1 MELRRR
7 SVLGEA
13 GLAAPPHT
21 TAFSHRRKL
30 AGRSML
36 PSTMTKLGKIVF
48 TLVVL
53 LLAGFA
59 VMRMLGNKDDKRGP
73 APGPQVEHRD
83 MVTPEGDTNITAS
96 FDFVAPGKAQALP
109 SPRRYTPTDTTIA
122 INLSEYAGYA
132 GLIAANGGLEP
143 NDASW
148 FAKNGGFKLKITLSE
163 EDSWA
168 DLQDGK
174 FAATATTVDVLSNY
188 GRQWQCVVP
197 AQVSWSRG
205 ADGIIVKKD
214 IKRVNDLKGKTIA
227 TAAFSEAEF
236 FIRYLAQEAGL
247 AVVRLDGPEQT
258 RNPEAVNLVFLKDAF
273 EAGDAFLADLKAG
286 GEQIDGCVTWAP
298 KTTEVVEA
306 SAGAARQLIDNR
318 NLLVIADILVFN
330 KGFAQ
335 AKPEIVQKIV
345 EGMLLHNDRIRA
357 NPESH
362 LKALADAF
370 KQFEWT
376 VDDARE
382 ELAKVHLSNLP
393 ENLAF
398 FRGAIDEAGSFASVF
413 QTANLAYG
421 AELQPSPVAASFF
434 ADTKPLEAIAAGGAL
449 SAQVASIQ
457 PIKSSDQAPIEQD
470 PLLTRDI
477 RFYFV
482 PNSAQLD
489 MANKEN
495 HDFLTNVNHLLG
507 VSPGSMILLRGHVDD
522 AQKENF
528 RTQGGE
534 ALVRKM
540 ALKAMELSNQRA
552 DEVKK
557 RLLEKYPA
565 IKADRLEVIGRGWEE
580 PAGKNSDLNRRVEV
594 QWFTVE

>member
-1 MELRRR
+1 D
-7 SVLGEA
+7 
-13 GLAAPPHT
+13 
-21 TAFSHRRKL
+21 
-30 AGRSML
+30 
-36 PSTMTKLGKIVF
+36 
-48 TLVVL
+48 
-53 LLAGFA
+53 
-59 VMRMLGNKDDKRGP
+59 N
-73 APGPQVEHRD
+73 
-83 MVTPEGDTNITAS
+83 
-96 FDFVAPGKAQALP
+96 
-109 SPRRYTPTDTTIA
+109 TIA

-143 NDASW
+143 NDNSW

-214 IKRVNDLKGKTIA
+214 IKKVNDLKGKTIA
-227 TAAFSEAEF
+227 TAPFSEAEF

-247 AVVRLDGPEQT
+247 PVVRLDGPEQT
-258 RNPEAVNLVFLKDAF
+258 RNPEAVNLVFLEDAF
-273 EAGDAFLADLKAG
+273 AAGDAFLADLQFG
-286 GEQIDGCVTWAP
+286 GHQLDGCVTWAP
-298 KTTEVVEA
+298 KTTQVVED
-306 SAGAARQLIDNR
+306 SKGAARQLIDNR

-335 AKPEIVQKIV
+335 AKPEIVHKIV
-345 EGMLLHNDRIRA
+345 EGMLLHNERIRA
-357 NPESH
+357 NPEPH
-362 LKALADAF
+362 LKAIADAF
-370 KQFEWT
+370 KAYEWT
-376 VDDARE
+376 VDDARD

-413 QTANLAYG
+413 QTANLSYG
-421 AELQPSPVAASFF
+421 SELQPSPVAASFF
-434 ADTKPLEAIAAGGAL
+434 ADIKPLEAIAAGGTL

-457 PIKSSDQAPIEQD
+457 PIKTSDQAPIEQD

-477 RFYFV
+477 RFYFL

-489 MANKEN
+489 MDNKEN

-528 RTQGGE
+528 RKEGGE
-534 ALVRKM
+534 GLVRKM
-540 ALKAMELSNQRA
+540 ALKAMELSN
-552 DEVKK
+552 
-557 RLLEKYPA
+557 
-565 IKADRLEVIGRGWEE
+565 
-580 PAGKNSDLNRRVEV
+580 
-594 QWFTVE
+594 

>member
-1 MELRRR
+1 MI
-7 SVLGEA
+7 G
-13 GLAAPPHT
+13 GI
-21 TAFSHRRKL
+21 
-30 AGRSML
+30 
-36 PSTMTKLGKIVF
+36 MTKLGKIVF

-59 VMRMLGNKDDKRGP
+59 ITRLLGKKDESRP
-73 APGPQVEHRD
+73 TLPSPQASQHQD
-83 MVTPEGDTNITAS
+83 GSHDEGASSATDS
-96 FDFVAPGKAQALP
+96 FDFIAPGKAPQLP
-109 SPRRYTPTDTTIA
+109 SPRPYVPQDNTIV

-132 GLIAANGGLEP
+132 GLIVANGGLEP
-143 NDASW
+143 NDNSW

-174 FAATATTVDVLSNY
+174 IAASATTVDVLSNY

-205 ADGIIVKKD
+205 ADGIIVRKD

-227 TAAFSEAEF
+227 TAPFSEAEF

-247 AVVRLDGPEQT
+247 PVKRLDGPDES
-258 RNPEAVNLVFLKDAF
+258 RDPEAVNLVFLEDAF
-273 EAGDAFLADLKAG
+273 DAGDAFLADLKG
-286 GEQIDGCVTWAP
+286 GGSRLDGCVTWAP
-298 KTTEVVEA
+298 KTTEVVEG
-306 SAGAARQLIDNR
+306 SEGAARQLVDNR

-335 AKPEIVQKIV
+335 ARPEVVTKLV
-345 EGMLLHNDRIRA
+345 EGMLLHNDRVRA
-357 NPESH
+357 NPESY
-362 LKALADAF
+362 LPAIANAF
-370 KQFEWT
+370 KAYEWT
-376 VDDARE
+376 VEDARE

-398 FRGAIDEAGSFASVF
+398 FRGAIEEAGSFASVF

-421 AELQPSPVAASFF
+421 PELQPSPVSSSFF
-434 ADTKPLEAIAAGGAL
+434 ADTKALEAIEKSGTLA
-449 SAQVASIQ
+449 SQVASIQ
-457 PIKSSDQAPIEQD
+457 PIKSSSQAPIEQD

-482 PNSAQLD
+482 PNSSDLD
-489 MANKEN
+489 MNKKEN
-495 HDFLTNVNHLLG
+495 HDYLANVNHLLG

-522 AQKENF
+522 LRKEEF
-528 RTQGGE
+528 RKQGE
-534 ALVRKM
+534 AFLRRMSLEAKS
-540 ALKAMELSNQRA
+540 LSERRA
-552 DEVKK
+552 GEVKK
-557 RLLEKYPA
+557 RLVEKYPS
-565 IKADRLEVIGRGWEE
+565 IKADRLEVVGLGWDQ

>member
-1 MELRRR
+1 MIPRRKTARLRA
-7 SVLGEA
+7 SPEA
-13 GLAAPPHT
+13 PSPAPALPQDF
-21 TAFSHRRKL
+21 AFSHRRK
-30 AGRSML
+30 AGHRFIL
-36 PSTMTKLGKIVF
+36 RRIMTKLGKIVF

-59 VMRMLGNKDDKRGP
+59 VTRMMARKDTP
-73 APGPQVEHRD
+73 HAPGHSDPRPAAGE
-83 MVTPEGDTNITAS
+83 PGDATSS
-96 FDFVAPGKAQALP
+96 FDFVAPGKAPQLP
-109 SPRRYTPTDTTIA
+109 SPRPYTPLDNTVV

-132 GLIAANGGLEP
+132 GLIVANGGLEP
-143 NDASW
+143 NENSW

-174 FAATATTVDVLSNY
+174 IAASATTVDVLSNY

-197 AQVSWSRG
+197 AQVAWSRG
-205 ADGIIVKKD
+205 ADGIIVRKD

-247 AVVRLDGPEQT
+247 PVKRLDGPELP
-258 RNPEAVNLVFLKDAF
+258 RDPEAVNLVFLEDAF
-273 EAGDAFLADLKAG
+273 EAGDAFLADLQSG
-286 GEQIDGCVTWAP
+286 GRQLDGCVTWAP
-298 KTTEVVEA
+298 KTTEIVDA
-306 SAGAARQLIDNR
+306 SNGAARQLVDNR

-330 KGFAQ
+330 KAFAQ
-335 AKPEIVQKIV
+335 AKPDIVTKLI
-345 EGMLLHNDRIRA
+345 EGMLLHNERVRA
-357 NPESH
+357 NPEPH
-362 LKALADAF
+362 LKTLADAF
-370 KQFEWT
+370 KAYEWT
-376 VDDARE
+376 VEDARE
-382 ELAKVHLSNLP
+382 ELSKVHLSNLP

-421 AELQPSPVAASFF
+421 SELQPSPVAATYF
-434 ADTKPLEAIAAGGAL
+434 ADLKPLEAIEAAGTL
-449 SAQVASIQ
+449 SSQVASIQ
-457 PIKSSDQAPIEQD
+457 PIRSSNQAPIEQD

-482 PNSAQLD
+482 PNSHELD
-489 MANKEN
+489 LSKKEN
-495 HDFLTNVNHLLG
+495 QDFLANVNHLLG

-522 AQKENF
+522 AKKGEF
-528 RTQGGE
+528 RKQGE
-534 ALVRKM
+534 AFVRKM
-540 ALKAMELSNQRA
+540 ALEAIALSQRRA

-565 IKADRLEVIGRGWEE
+565 LQADRLEAVGRGWEE

>member
-1 MELRRR
+1 
-7 SVLGEA
+7 
-13 GLAAPPHT
+13 
-21 TAFSHRRKL
+21 
-30 AGRSML
+30 
-36 PSTMTKLGKIVF
+36 MTKLGKIVF

-59 VMRMLGNKDDKRGP
+59 VMRILGKKDETPNHAGP
-73 APGPQVEHRD
+73 HADTKEMVAPD
-83 MVTPEGDTNITAS
+83 GDSSIAAA
-96 FDFVAPGKAQALP
+96 FDFIAPGKAPQLP
-109 SPRRYTPTDTTIA
+109 SPRPYTPADNTIA

-132 GLIAANGGLEP
+132 GLIEANGGLEP
-143 NDASW
+143 NDSSW
-148 FAKNGGFKLKITLSE
+148 FAKNGSFKLKITLSE

-214 IKRVNDLKGKTIA
+214 IKKVNDLKGKTIA
-227 TAAFSEAEF
+227 TAPFSESEF

-247 AVVRLDGPEQT
+247 AVTRLDGPEQT
-258 RNPEAVNLVFLKDAF
+258 RNPEAVNLVFLEDAF
-273 EAGDAFLADLKAG
+273 KAGDAFLSDLKAG
-286 GEQIDGCVTWAP
+286 GHQLDGCVTWAP

-306 SAGAARQLIDNR
+306 SEGGARQLIDNR

-335 AKPEIVQKIV
+335 ARPEVVQKIV

-357 NPESH
+357 NPEPH
-362 LKALADAF
+362 LKSIADAF
-370 KQFEWT
+370 KQFKWT
-376 VDDARE
+376 PEDART

-434 ADTKPLEAIAAGGAL
+434 ADVKPLEAIAAGGTL

-457 PIKSSDQAPIEQD
+457 PIKTSDQAPIEQD

-477 RFYFV
+477 RFYFL

-489 MANKEN
+489 MGNKEN
-495 HDFLTNVNHLLG
+495 SDFLSNVNHLLG
-507 VSPGSMILLRGHVDD
+507 VSPGSMILMRGHVDD

-528 RTQGGE
+528 RQQGGE

-540 ALKAMELSNQRA
+540 ALKAMELSTQRA
-552 DEVKK
+552 EEVKK
-557 RLLEKYPA
+557 RLLEKYPT

>member
-1 MELRRR
+1 
-7 SVLGEA
+7 
-13 GLAAPPHT
+13 
-21 TAFSHRRKL
+21 
-30 AGRSML
+30 
-36 PSTMTKLGKIVF
+36 MTKLGKIVF

-59 VMRMLGNKDDKRGP
+59 VMRMLGNKDDKPRSDSR
-73 APGPQVEHRD
+73 ADSRE
-83 MVTPEGDTNITAS
+83 MVTPEGDSNVTAS
-96 FDFVAPGKAQALP
+96 FDFIAPGKAETLP
-109 SPRRYTPTDTTIA
+109 SPRPYTPQDNTIA

-214 IKRVNDLKGKTIA
+214 IKKVNDLKGKTIA
-227 TAAFSEAEF
+227 TAPFSEAEF

-247 AVVRLDGPEQT
+247 PVVRLDGPEQT
-258 RNPEAVNLVFLKDAF
+258 RNPEAVNLVFLEDAF
-273 EAGDAFLADLKAG
+273 EAADAFLVDLQFG
-286 GEQIDGCVTWAP
+286 GHQLDGCVTWAP
-298 KTTEVVEA
+298 KTTQVVED
-306 SAGAARQLIDNR
+306 SKGAARQLIDNR

-357 NPESH
+357 NPEAH

-370 KQFEWT
+370 KQYEWT
-376 VDDARE
+376 VDDARD

-421 AELQPSPVAASFF
+421 SELQPAPVSASFF
-434 ADTKPLEAIAAGGAL
+434 ADTKPLEAIAAGGTL

-457 PIKSSDQAPIEQD
+457 PIKTSEQAPIEQD

-477 RFYFV
+477 RFYFL

-489 MANKEN
+489 MGKKEN
-495 HDFLTNVNHLLG
+495 HDFLANVNHLLG
-507 VSPGSMILLRGHVDD
+507 VSPGSMILMRGHVDG
-522 AQKENF
+522 ALKENF
-528 RTQGGE
+528 RKQGGE

-565 IKADRLEVIGRGWEE
+565 IKPDRLEVIGRGWEE
-580 PAGKNSDLNRRVEV
+580 PAGKDSDLNRRVEV

>member
-1 MELRRR
+1 
-7 SVLGEA
+7 
-13 GLAAPPHT
+13 
-21 TAFSHRRKL
+21 
-30 AGRSML
+30 
-36 PSTMTKLGKIVF
+36 MTKLGKIVF
-48 TLVVL
+48 TVIVL

-59 VMRMLGNKDDKRGP
+59 VTRMLGKKDSSGPGP
-73 APGPQVEHRD
+73 ASHTSETQAVADEAA
-83 MVTPEGDTNITAS
+83 DTAVSS
-96 FDFVAPGKAQALP
+96 FDFIAPGKAPQLP
-109 SPRRYTPTDTTIA
+109 SPRPYTPQNEVIT

-132 GLIAANGGLEP
+132 GLIVANGGLEP
-143 NDASW
+143 NDNSW

-205 ADGIIVKKD
+205 ADGIIVRKD

-227 TAAFSEAEF
+227 TAPFSEAEF

-247 AVVRLDGPEQT
+247 PVKRLDGPELP
-258 RNPEAVNLVFLKDAF
+258 RDPEAVNLVFLEDAF
-273 EAGDAFLADLKAG
+273 DAGDAFLADLKEG
-286 GEQIDGCVTWAP
+286 GQQLDGCVTWAP
-298 KTTEVVEA
+298 KTTEIVEQ
-306 SAGAARQLIDNR
+306 SGGDARQLVDNR

-335 AKPEIVQKIV
+335 AKPEIVQKLV
-345 EGMLLHNDRIRA
+345 EGMLLFNDRVRA
-357 NPESH
+357 NPEAH
-362 LKALADAF
+362 LQTIATAF
-370 KQFEWT
+370 KQYEWT
-376 VDDARE
+376 VESARE

-398 FRGAIDEAGSFASVF
+398 FRGAIDAAGSFASVF

-421 AELQPSPVAASFF
+421 PELQPSPVAASFF
-434 ADTKPLEAIAAGGAL
+434 ADTKALEAIEKSGEL

-457 PIKSSDQAPIEQD
+457 PIKTSDQAPIEQD

-477 RFYFV
+477 RFYFL
-482 PNSAQLD
+482 PNSANLD
-489 MANKEN
+489 MDQKEN
-495 HDFLTNVNHLLG
+495 HDFLANVNHLLG

-522 AQKENF
+522 MQKEGF
-528 RTQGGE
+528 RKQGE
-534 ALVRKM
+534 AFLRKM
-540 ALKAMELSNQRA
+540 SLKAMELSTQRA
-552 DEVKK
+552 EEVKK
-557 RLLEKYPA
+557 RLIEKYPA
-565 IKADRLEVIGRGWEE
+565 IAPDRLEVVGRGWEE
-580 PAGKNSDLNRRVEV
+580 PAGKNPDLNRRVEV

>member
-1 MELRRR
+1 
-7 SVLGEA
+7 
-13 GLAAPPHT
+13 
-21 TAFSHRRKL
+21 
-30 AGRSML
+30 ML
-36 PSTMTKLGKIVF
+36 PPIMTKLGKIVF

-59 VMRMLGNKDDKRGP
+59 VMRILGKKDETPGHA
-73 APGPQVEHRD
+73 APRADTRE
-83 MVTPEGDTNITAS
+83 MVAPEGDSSISAAY
-96 FDFVAPGKAQALP
+96 DFVAPGKAPQLP
-109 SPRRYTPTDTTIA
+109 SPRPYTSQDNTIA

-132 GLIAANGGLEP
+132 GLIEANGGLEP
-143 NDASW
+143 NDSSW

-227 TAAFSEAEF
+227 TAPFSEAEF

-247 AVVRLDGPEQT
+247 PVARLDGPEQT
-258 RNPEAVNLVFLKDAF
+258 RNPEAVNLVFLEDAF

-286 GEQIDGCVTWAP
+286 GHQLDGCVTWAP
-298 KTTEVVEA
+298 KTTEVVEG
-306 SAGAARQLIDNR
+306 SEGAARQLIDNR

-362 LKALADAF
+362 LKGIADAF
-370 KQFEWT
+370 KQYEWT
-376 VDDARE
+376 VDDARA

-398 FRGAIDEAGSFASVF
+398 FRGPIDAAGSFASVF
-413 QTANLAYG
+413 ETANLAYG
-421 AELQPSPVAASFF
+421 SELQPSPVAASFF
-434 ADTKPLEAIAAGGAL
+434 ADAKALEAIEKAGTL
-449 SAQVASIQ
+449 SSQVASIQ
-457 PIKSSDQAPIEQD
+457 PIKTSDQAPIEQD

-477 RFYFV
+477 RFYFL

-489 MANKEN
+489 MGKKEN
-495 HDFLTNVNHLLG
+495 HDYLANVNHLLG

-522 AQKENF
+522 LQKETF
-528 RTQGGE
+528 RKQGE
-534 ALVRKM
+534 AFLRKM
-540 ALKAMELSNQRA
+540 SLKALELSNQRA
-552 DEVKK
+552 EEVKK
-557 RLLEKYPA
+557 RLIEKYPS
-565 IKADRLEVIGRGWEE
+565 ITPDRLEIVGRGWEE
-580 PAGKNSDLNRRVEV
+580 PAGKKPELNRRVEV

>member
-1 MELRRR
+1 
-7 SVLGEA
+7 
-13 GLAAPPHT
+13 
-21 TAFSHRRKL
+21 
-30 AGRSML
+30 
-36 PSTMTKLGKIVF
+36 MTKLGKIVF

-59 VMRMLGNKDDKRGP
+59 VTRMLGKKDPGAQGP
-73 APGPQVEHRD
+73 
-83 MVTPEGDTNITAS
+83 VTPSSESQAAAEGAADSAVSS
-96 FDFVAPGKAQALP
+96 FDFIAPGKAPQLP
-109 SPRRYTPTDTTIA
+109 SPRPYTPQNDVITV
-122 INLSEYAGYA
+122 NLSEYAGYA

-143 NDASW
+143 NDNSW

-205 ADGIIVKKD
+205 ADGIIVRKD

-227 TAAFSEAEF
+227 TAPFSEAEF
-236 FIRYLAQEAGL
+236 FIRYLSQEAGL
-247 AVVRLDGPEQT
+247 PVKRLDGPELP
-258 RNPEAVNLVFLKDAF
+258 RDPEAVNLVFLEDAF
-273 EAGDAFLADLKAG
+273 DAGDAFLADLKAG
-286 GEQIDGCVTWAP
+286 GRQLDGCVTWAP
-298 KTTEVVEA
+298 KTTEIVEQ
-306 SAGAARQLIDNR
+306 SGGEARQLVDNR

-335 AKPEIVQKIV
+335 AKPETVQKIV
-345 EGMLLHNDRIRA
+345 EGMLLFNDRVRA

-362 LKALADAF
+362 LQTIATAF
-370 KQFEWT
+370 KQYEWT
-376 VDDARE
+376 VESARE

-398 FRGAIDEAGSFASVF
+398 FRGAIDAAGSFASVF

-421 AELQPSPVAASFF
+421 AELQPSPVSASFF
-434 ADTKPLEAIAAGGAL
+434 ADTKALEAIEKAGTL
-449 SAQVASIQ
+449 SSQVASIQ
-457 PIKSSDQAPIEQD
+457 PIKTTDQAPIEQD

-477 RFYFV
+477 RFYFL
-482 PNSAQLD
+482 PNSAALD
-489 MANKEN
+489 MQKKEN
-495 HDFLTNVNHLLG
+495 HDFLSNVNHLLG

-522 AQKENF
+522 LQKETF
-528 RTQGGE
+528 RKQGE
-534 ALVRKM
+534 AFLRKM
-540 ALKAMELSNQRA
+540 SLKAMELSTQRA
-552 DEVKK
+552 EEVKK
-557 RLLEKYPA
+557 RLIEKYPT
-565 IKADRLEVIGRGWEE
+565 ITADRLEVVGRGWEE
-580 PAGKNSDLNRRVEV
+580 PAGKNPDLNRRVEV

>member
-1 MELRRR
+1 
-7 SVLGEA
+7 
-13 GLAAPPHT
+13 
-21 TAFSHRRKL
+21 
-30 AGRSML
+30 
-36 PSTMTKLGKIVF
+36 MTKLGKIVF

-59 VMRMLGNKDDKRGP
+59 VIRLLGKKEQQPSHSVP
-73 APGPQVEHRD
+73 AEHATAVD
-83 MVTPEGDTNITAS
+83 ASADAAGDVTSS
-96 FDFVAPGKAQALP
+96 FDFIAPGKAPQLP
-109 SPRRYTPTDTTIA
+109 SPRPYTPQGDVIA

-143 NDASW
+143 NDNSW
-148 FAKNGGFKLKITLSE
+148 FTKTAGFRLKITLSE

-205 ADGIIVKKD
+205 ADGIIVRKD

-227 TAAFSEAEF
+227 TAPFSEAEF

-247 AVVRLDGPEQT
+247 PVKRLDGPEQA
-258 RNPEAVNLVFLKDAF
+258 RDSESVNLVFLEDAF
-273 EAGDAFLADLKAG
+273 DAADAFLADLKSG
-286 GEQIDGCVTWAP
+286 GQQLDGCVTWAP
-298 KTTEVVEA
+298 KTTETVAA
-306 SAGAARQLIDNR
+306 SGGEARQLVDNR

-345 EGMLLHNDRIRA
+345 EGMLSYNDRIRA
-357 NPESH
+357 NPDAY
-362 LKALADAF
+362 LQIIGGAF
-370 KQFEWT
+370 KDEQGKGWT
-376 VDDARE
+376 PEQTKA

-398 FRGAIDEAGSFASVF
+398 FRGAIDAAGSFASVF
-413 QTANLAYG
+413 QTANMAYG

-434 ADTKPLEAIAAGGAL
+434 ADTKALEAIEASGELAN
-449 SAQVASIQ
+449 QQASIQ

-482 PNSAQLD
+482 PNSSDLD
-489 MANKEN
+489 MNQKEN
-495 HDFLTNVNHLLG
+495 HDYLSNVNHLLG

-522 AQKENF
+522 MQKATFQAQGQAFVN
-528 RTQGGE
+528 
-534 ALVRKM
+534 KM
-540 ALKAMELSNQRA
+540 ALKAMELSTRRA
-552 DEVKK
+552 EEVKK
-557 RLLEKYPA
+557 RLIEKYPG
-565 IKADRLEVIGRGWEE
+565 ISPDRLEIIGRGWEE
-580 PAGKNSDLNRRVEV
+580 PAGKNPDLNRRVEV
-594 QWFTVE
+594 QWFTLE